1 MLNKILDTKDSSV
14 LLMNDITAD
23 FFSDYKDEFNFIMNH
38 LNVYNSIPDKETF
51 LSNFPSFDLI
61 VVNEP
66 FDYLVDELYNDR
78 NKRMLAGIFSKVR
91 TLLMEDKTEEAMDV
105 YANSVSKTAQAHH
118 LNTID
123 LLKDTSRFDAY
134 VDRCSEF
141 TKFYV
146 STGFKEL
153 DSIIGGWDRQE
164 ELATIVARP
173 NVGKSWILLKCAV
186 SALEQGL
193 RVGVYSGEMS
203 DRKVGYRIDTLIS
216 HISNSGLTKGNVD
229 LQDSYKRYIDS
240 LANKYN
246 TCFKVLTPS
255 MIGGPAGVNTL
266 RAFIE
271 HDNLDILFID
281 QHSLLA
287 DDRRAKNPIE
297 KAANISMDLK
307 NLQVLK
313 KIPIIAVSQQN
324 RLSTENV
331 EVSVNNISQSD
342 RIGQDSTIVIFLEQ
356 KDSQLKVK
364 LVKSRDSENNK
375 TLSYVADFNRGI
387 FQYIPEENNALNGE
401 GADELRKEFDED
413 DEENYF

>member
-14 LLMNDITAD
+14 LLMNDIDSD
-23 FFSDYKDEFNFIMNH
+23 FFSDYKDEYNFISSH
-38 LNVYNSIPDKETF
+38 LQNYNSIPDKETF
-51 LSNFPSFDLI
+51 LSNFPNFDLI
-61 VVNEP
+61 NVMES
-66 FDYLVDELYNDR
+66 FDYLVDELYKDK
-78 NKRMLAGIFSKVR
+78 NKRLLAGIFNKVR
-91 TLLMEDKTEEAMDV
+91 TLLMEDKIDEAMNL
-105 YANSVSKTAQAHH
+105 YISSSSKTSKASH

-123 LLKDTSRFDAY
+123 LLTDTSRFDAY
-134 VDRCSEF
+134 VERCSEF

-186 SALEQGL
+186 AALEQGL

-216 HISNSGLTKGNVD
+216 HLSNSGLTKGNAD
-229 LQDSYKRYIDS
+229 LQDSYKNYINS
-240 LANKYN
+240 LSTKYN
-246 TCFKVLTPS
+246 TCFKVLTPA
-255 MIGGPAGVNTL
+255 MIGSPASVTTL

-287 DDRRAKNPIE
+287 DDKKAKNPIE
-297 KAANISMDLK
+297 RASNISMDLK

-331 EVSVNNISQSD
+331 GVSVTNISQSD

-356 KDSQLKVK
+356 KDSQLKVE
-364 LVKSRDSENNK
+364 LIKSRDSENNK
-375 TLSYVADFNRGI
+375 TLSYVADFNKGI

-401 GADELRKEFDED
+401 GADELKKEFEED
-413 DEENYF
+413 NEENYF